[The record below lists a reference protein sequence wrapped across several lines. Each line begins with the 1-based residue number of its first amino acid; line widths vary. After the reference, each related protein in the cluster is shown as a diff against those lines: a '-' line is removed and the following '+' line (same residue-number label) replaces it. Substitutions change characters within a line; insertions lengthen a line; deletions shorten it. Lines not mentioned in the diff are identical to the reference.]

1 MFGIVAPLAYLLV
14 SWAVVTTILAAL
26 LVYAKIVAAEENRFY
41 GKRLEDEKVITRER
55 TIMEKLNRLRRSAV
69 PLAVLS
75 GVLLL
80 ASAAVWIWIGLST

>member
-1 MFGIVAPLAYLLV
+1 MLGIAAPLSYFLV
-14 SWAVVTTILAAL
+14 SWAVVTTTLAAL
-26 LVYAKIVAAEENRFY
+26 LVYSKIVAAEENRFY

-80 ASAAVWIWIGLST
+80 ASAAVWIWMGLRA